1 MKMKRINILF
11 FILVVSFSITVV
23 ARDKVLSIDNIKR
36 TTKLT
41 EAKMIKKEIELDKV
55 DFEKEKEI
63 LWGKYQRQIEIL
75 QDQRR
80 REINLLKQ
88 RLDRN
93 TQSYKQPG
101 SLDNSSKPIML
112 DKKKKQ

>member
-1 MKMKRINILF
+1 MKRINTLL
-11 FILVVSFSITVV
+11 FILVVSFSINVV

-41 EAKMIKKEIELDKV
+41 EAKIIKKEIELDKV
-55 DFEKEKEI
+55 DFEKEKTI
-63 LWGKYQRQIEIL
+63 LWGKYQMQIENL
-75 QDQRR
+75 QNQRR
-80 REINLLKQ
+80 HEINLLKQ

-101 SLDNSSKPIML
+101 SLDKSSKPIML
-112 DKKKKQ
+112 DKRNKQ